1 MKSWEPGEVG
11 PVGKPH
17 PSAEAH
23 ERELMETQYQDCLAW
38 RVLVFDRGRDKDL
51 LADVV
56 CSSQAR
62 VPKYDHHGREKAKGR
77 QVHNLSEADGESVNA
92 KTDTHRYPGVFLPTV
107 ADIVRMILYYKQRF
121 PGVPVLIAKRD
132 VEGAYKREPLES
144 KGARFMGTR
153 LGKYTFVATTLTF
166 GWEPSPG
173 IYSVAATAISSYHMA
188 HVPENPRDN
197 GGESLASVTY
207 VDDGILIAVDIG
219 VLPEVCA
226 RVYELGMV
234 LTLGRGP

>member
-1 MKSWEPGEVG
+1 
-11 PVGKPH
+11 
-17 PSAEAH
+17 
-23 ERELMETQYQDCLAW
+23 
-38 RVLVFDRGRDKDL
+38 
-51 LADVV
+51 
-56 CSSQAR
+56 
-62 VPKYDHHGREKAKGR
+62 
-77 QVHNLSEADGESVNA
+77 
-92 KTDTHRYPGVFLPTV
+92 
-107 ADIVRMILYYKQRF
+107 
-121 PGVPVLIAKRD
+121 
-132 VEGAYKREPLES
+132 
-144 KGARFMGTR
+144 MGTR

-173 IYSVAATAISSYHMA
+173 IYSVAATAISSYHTA

-234 LTLGRGP
+234 LTLGEGAVSLDKLEAEGAWETVTSCLGIVFDTVKEEVRLSSARIQRLEVFLRQPLCARGKRQTLL